1 MKLLADEN
9 FPPTLISYLQK
20 RRHDVKRIQ
29 RDLRGVSDSAVLE
42 KALKESRVIVSFDK
56 DYLRSEK
63 VETQVSTM
71 ILDFPNVKPE
81 EIIPF
86 MDEIINVIIR
96 LKRKKKHFIVCYSKD
111 GLETIV

>member
-9 FPPTLISYLQK
+9 FPPTLTSYLQK

-63 VETQVSTM
+63 VETQVGLIENESESSQK
-71 ILDFPNVKPE
+71 LASPE
-81 EIIPF
+81 
-86 MDEIINVIIR
+86 R
-96 LKRKKKHFIVCYSKD
+96 
-111 GLETIV
+111 